1 MNKKRLFGYL
11 FVLVSVGNIS
21 AQESRL
27 SAQEYKLWY
36 DRPAQV
42 WTEALPLG
50 NGRLGAMVYGT
61 PATEQIQLNEETPT
75 TTPTP
80 MHWNTFPGYATWYLP
95 ANIWKHRRSPPKRS
109 WQRPIRECPIKA
121 LATCESRFPDIP
133 VTRTITGN

>member
-50 NGRLGAMVYGT
+50 NGRLGAYGIRHARHGADT
-61 PATEQIQLNEETPT
+61 TE
-75 TTPTP
+75 
-80 MHWNTFPGYATWYLP
+80 
-95 ANIWKHRRSPPKRS
+95 
-109 WQRPIRECPIKA
+109 
-121 LATCESRFPDIP
+121 
-133 VTRTITGN
+133 